1 METKRDKFVRLA
13 EARTNKIIKMIELLG
28 NLSNTSTY
36 EFTEEDINSIYERI
50 LTELK
55 LSKDM
60 FELKLR
66 KRNKLFVLENS
77 NKAIATENPKEID
90 CERHRQD
97 DCMVD
102 KLRMER

>member
-77 NKAIATENPKEID
+77 NKGIATENRKEIGY
-90 CERHRQD
+90 EGHRQGNRNALD
-97 DCMVD
+97 
-102 KLRMER
+102 LN

>member
-77 NKAIATENPKEID
+77 SKEIATEKPKEIE

>member
-66 KRNKLFVLENS
+66 KKNKLFVLENS
-77 NKAIATENPKEID
+77 NKGIATENRKEID
-90 CERHRQD
+90 YEGHRQGNRNALD
-97 DCMVD
+97 
-102 KLRMER
+102 LN

>member
-77 NKAIATENPKEID
+77 SKEIATENPKEID